1 MADTDGVSDQRVM
14 ATPYQIG
21 SGVSSVELLLEAR
34 TAAEDVA
41 LVASRQLAAVVPLD
55 APFVV
60 TNVAS
65 GPAELDDAIRFEAEA
80 STGVLGA
87 LLVRAT
93 TIVIFADLIMGG
105 RGFPDDHEPSQ
116 LELDLFAD
124 RLVGPVSTFLTAVA
138 GGRPG
143 LLKLVKRDAVTPALS
158 TVVELS
164 LEHREENLVFLVEV
178 LAHHLEDG
186 NSALDASV
194 MAAACGEVPLEVT
207 FDFPSV
213 RLPARDVASL
223 VVGDVICL
231 EHDVDELVIGRVGGT
246 ALVKG
251 RVGRSR
257 RHVAV
262 QVVDLI
268 EEGE

>member
-41 LVASRQLAAVVPLD
+41 QAASRQLAAVVPLD

-60 TNVAS
+60 TNVVP
-65 GPAELDDAIRFEAEA
+65 GPAELEDAVRFEAEA
-80 STGVLGA
+80 STGVLGS
-87 LLVRAT
+87 LLVQRS
-93 TIVIFADLIMGG
+93 TIVVFADLIMGG
-105 RGFPDDHEPSQ
+105 RGFTGDHEPSK

-124 RLVGPVSTFLTAVA
+124 RLVGPVSTFLAAVA
-138 GGRPG
+138 GGRPE
-143 LLKLVKRDAVTPALS
+143 LLSLVKRDTAKPALS

-164 LEHREENLVFLVEV
+164 LEHRETAMLFQVEV

-194 MAAACGEVPLEVT
+194 MAAACGEVPLELT
-207 FDFPSV
+207 FDFPPV
-213 RLPARDVASL
+213 RLPAREVASL

-231 EHDVDELVIGRVGGT
+231 EHSADELVIGRVGGT
-246 ALVKG
+246 ALVSG

-262 QVVDLI
+262 QVVDVI